1 MARENKLKKASL
13 GTGFMIGIAVIYL
26 LFGLAMLFVPQFQE
40 RYIIYI
46 AGLIFLI
53 CGVIMIVK
61 YFMAASYN
69 DLGNYGFSG
78 GVLCILLGICLLV
91 RTQQIAGYLPLFLGV
106 CILLTAVI
114 KLQNAVDLKSLR
126 NGAWLLFLIIALAFL
141 AAAILVILNPDGKVL
156 QHREVLYYILIADGT
171 VSIISPI
178 YLMFAIRAGKRAK
191 HSNRRENGKETE
203 RFMWLVTTLEAADY
217 RVLWEMMH
225 RRWDIEENGFHQ
237 LKTYYYAKHC
247 YCRDAVET
255 IFNLII
261 IGFNVRELYLYR
273 RSRNFAGSGISRK
286 SINRIFCDEL
296 LTEKVKQILYE
307 KGG

>member
-1 MARENKLKKASL
+1 MAREHKLKKASL

-46 AGLIFLI
+46 AGLLFLI

-114 KLQNAVDLKSLR
+114 KLQNAVDLKSIR
-126 NGAWLLFLIIALAFL
+126 NGAWFLFLIIALAFL
-141 AAAILVILNPDGKVL
+141 TAAILVILNPDGKVL
-156 QHREVLYYILIADGT
+156 QHREVLYYILIADGV

-178 YLMFAIRAGKRAK
+178 YLVFAIRAGKRAK
-191 HSNRRENGKETE
+191 HSNRKENGKE
-203 RFMWLVTTLEAADY
+203 
-217 RVLWEMMH
+217 
-225 RRWDIEENGFHQ
+225 
-237 LKTYYYAKHC
+237 
-247 YCRDAVET
+247 
-255 IFNLII
+255 
-261 IGFNVRELYLYR
+261 
-273 RSRNFAGSGISRK
+273 AGSVEIEKHTTEESGDQNNADASELIKETKKHANTTSKGKSWKKSAKKHASEKEDDWYYDEEDPIPSVAEKNTDAKEKDTIDHISEEILGFFK
-286 SINRIFCDEL
+286 DED
-296 LTEKVKQILYE
+296 K
-307 KGG
+307 

>member
-69 DLGNYGFSG
+69 DMGNYGFSG

-156 QHREVLYYILIADGT
+156 QHREVLYYILIADGA

-191 HSNRRENGKETE
+191 HSERKENGKEIGT
-203 RFMWLVTTLEAADY
+203 DS
-217 RVLWEMMH
+217 
-225 RRWDIEENGFHQ
+225 
-237 LKTYYYAKHC
+237 
-247 YCRDAVET
+247 VET
-255 IFNLII
+255 
-261 IGFNVRELYLYR
+261 EKYT
-273 RSRNFAGSGISRK
+273 SEESGDKEKAEVSEEKKEAKKHTDATSKGKTWKK
-286 SINRIFCDEL
+286 SAKKHASEKEDDWYYDEEDPAPSV
-296 LTEKVKQILYE
+296 TEKHADEKEKDTINNISEEILGFFE
-307 KGG
+307 DEDK

>member
-191 HSNRRENGKETE
+191 HSNRRENGKET
-203 RFMWLVTTLEAADY
+203 DS
-217 RVLWEMMH
+217 
-225 RRWDIEENGFHQ
+225 IE
-237 LKTYYYAKHC
+237 
-247 YCRDAVET
+247 
-255 IFNLII
+255 
-261 IGFNVRELYLYR
+261 
-273 RSRNFAGSGISRK
+273 
-286 SINRIFCDEL
+286 
-296 LTEKVKQILYE
+296 TEKYITEESGDKEKAEVSEQKKEEKKHTDTVSKGKIWKKSAKKHASEKEDDWYYDEEDSVLSVTEKHTDEKDTIDHISEEILGFFE
-307 KGG
+307 DEDK